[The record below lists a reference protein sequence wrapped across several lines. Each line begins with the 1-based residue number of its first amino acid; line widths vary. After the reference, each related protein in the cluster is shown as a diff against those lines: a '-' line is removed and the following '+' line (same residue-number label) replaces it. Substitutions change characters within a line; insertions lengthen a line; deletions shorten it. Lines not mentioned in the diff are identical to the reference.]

1 MISPRRLALYQNKV
15 PTTDAPPLSI
25 IYSQISFSKG
35 GVNMPTPP
43 KPAKIIE
50 LEGKSHRTKKEI
62 RARKEAEASLLTG
75 ERLKESK
82 EVKENP
88 KAHKE
93 FLRIKKLL
101 ESIEKNDDLYGRVIN
116 RYCLLLAECT
126 EFEEKREKMEETA
139 EKLEEHAS
147 DMEYEDYCRLKID
160 LSKQLIAFDKQV
172 QAKRK
177 MLFDIEKENIMTIA
191 ASLRSVPKKAEE
203 KKNPLMEALGG

>member
-1 MISPRRLALYQNKV
+1 
-15 PTTDAPPLSI
+15 
-25 IYSQISFSKG
+25 
-35 GVNMPTPP
+35 MPTPP

-139 EKLEEHAS
+139 EKMEEHAS

-203 KKNPLMEALGG
+203 KKNPLMEALSG

>member
-1 MISPRRLALYQNKV
+1 
-15 PTTDAPPLSI
+15 
-25 IYSQISFSKG
+25 
-35 GVNMPTPP
+35 MPTPP

-126 EFEEKREKMEETA
+126 EFEEKREKMEERA
-139 EKLEEHAS
+139 EELEEHAL
-147 DMEYEDYCRLKID
+147 DMEYEDYCRLQID

>member
-1 MISPRRLALYQNKV
+1 
-15 PTTDAPPLSI
+15 
-25 IYSQISFSKG
+25 
-35 GVNMPTPP
+35 MPTPP

-116 RYCLLLAECT
+116 RYCLLIAECT

>member
-1 MISPRRLALYQNKV
+1 
-15 PTTDAPPLSI
+15 
-25 IYSQISFSKG
+25 
-35 GVNMPTPP
+35 MPTSP

-126 EFEEKREKMEETA
+126 EFEEKREKMEEVA

>member
-1 MISPRRLALYQNKV
+1 
-15 PTTDAPPLSI
+15 
-25 IYSQISFSKG
+25 
-35 GVNMPTPP
+35 MPTPP

-139 EKLEEHAS
+139 EKLEEHAL

>member
-1 MISPRRLALYQNKV
+1 
-15 PTTDAPPLSI
+15 
-25 IYSQISFSKG
+25 
-35 GVNMPTPP
+35 MPTPP

-126 EFEEKREKMEETA
+126 EFEEKREKMEEAA

>member
-1 MISPRRLALYQNKV
+1 
-15 PTTDAPPLSI
+15 
-25 IYSQISFSKG
+25 
-35 GVNMPTPP
+35 MPTPP

-126 EFEEKREKMEETA
+126 EFEEK
-139 EKLEEHAS
+139 
-147 DMEYEDYCRLKID
+147 
-160 LSKQLIAFDKQV
+160 
-172 QAKRK
+172 
-177 MLFDIEKENIMTIA
+177 
-191 ASLRSVPKKAEE
+191 E
-203 KKNPLMEALGG
+203 KKWKKQQRNWKNMLQIWNTKTTAG

>member
-1 MISPRRLALYQNKV
+1 
-15 PTTDAPPLSI
+15 
-25 IYSQISFSKG
+25 
-35 GVNMPTPP
+35 MPTPP

-126 EFEEKREKMEETA
+126 EFEEKREKMKERAEE
-139 EKLEEHAS
+139 LEEHAL
-147 DMEYEDYCRLKID
+147 DMEYEDYCRLQID

>member
-1 MISPRRLALYQNKV
+1 
-15 PTTDAPPLSI
+15 
-25 IYSQISFSKG
+25 
-35 GVNMPTPP
+35 MPTPP